1 MDLVSGKIKRRYF
14 SPIFMRRVLFSF
26 LLLALSGCG
35 LDETLQRSDKALSL
49 EEASKDA
56 TVSSLPFPPSTTDVY
71 YVYHAG
77 GMQEWEFF
85 VRFTVDSND
94 LDKAVN
100 DLLSNR
106 DKTINE
112 HHFYT
117 FKPIADAPASPEESF
132 LSPMPWWNPG
142 SITNGYYRDST
153 NGQPCQIWADVT
165 HHTIY
170 LSETD

>member
-1 MDLVSGKIKRRYF
+1 MFSFSILAYWGIWWAAVFVCDDLFGGFFNNRFDSMDLVSGKIKRRYF

-85 VRFTVDSND
+85 VR
-94 LDKAVN
+94 
-100 DLLSNR
+100 
-106 DKTINE
+106 
-112 HHFYT
+112 
-117 FKPIADAPASPEESF
+117 
-132 LSPMPWWNPG
+132 
-142 SITNGYYRDST
+142 
-153 NGQPCQIWADVT
+153 
-165 HHTIY
+165 
-170 LSETD
+170 